1 MQLADDPGSID
12 KSKYT
17 EQLLALGR
25 NSGLHQVGVASAEV
39 LHRARQALNERKSQG
54 LHNQMQFTYRNPN
67 RSTDPTAALPS
78 AKSVIVGA
86 LSYSTQMPEQPEKLS
101 ARVAR
106 YVWSDYYAQLRES
119 LRQIAKQLESDGF
132 RAVVLADDNAIVDR
146 EVAYQAGLGWFGKN
160 SNLLIAGAGSY
171 FVLGCVVTNAPLV
184 VADKPV
190 EDGCGSC
197 RRCLDN
203 CPTQAIIAPGVI
215 DANRCLAWLL
225 QKPGV
230 FDRDF
235 RVALGDRLYGC
246 DDCQEV
252 CPPTVRFEKRTSVI
266 ADEPVKHDDR
276 ANAWV
281 SVQKIL
287 LADDESLLKE
297 FGAWYIAN
305 RDPKWLRRNALV
317 ILGNIGDANDKLV
330 VELLQK
336 YCNHGDAIL
345 RSHAVWAAARL
356 GLNHLLPVS
365 EDDEIVLAEL
375 RALPSVK

>member
-1 MQLADDPGSID
+1 M
-12 KSKYT
+12 
-17 EQLLALGR
+17 
-25 NSGLHQVGVASAEV
+25 
-39 LHRARQALNERKSQG
+39 
-54 LHNQMQFTYRNPN
+54 
-67 RSTDPTAALPS
+67 
-78 AKSVIVGA
+78 
-86 LSYSTQMPEQPEKLS
+86 
-101 ARVAR
+101 
-106 YVWSDYYAQLRES
+106 
-119 LRQIAKQLESDGF
+119 
-132 RAVVLADDNAIVDR
+132 
-146 EVAYQAGLGWFGKN
+146 
-160 SNLLIAGAGSY
+160 IAGAGSY

-184 VADKPV
+184 VAEKPV

-215 DANRCLAWLL
+215 DANKCLAWLL

-317 ILGNIGDANDKLV
+317 ILGNIGDADDELV

-336 YCNHGDAIL
+336 YCSHSDAIL

>member
-1 MQLADDPGSID
+1 VQLADDPGSID

-215 DANRCLAWLL
+215 DANKCLAWLL

>member
-1 MQLADDPGSID
+1 VQLADDPGSID

-17 EQLLALGR
+17 DQLLTLGR

-184 VADKPV
+184 VAEKPV

-215 DANRCLAWLL
+215 DANKCLAWLL

-336 YCNHGDAIL
+336 YCNHSDAIL